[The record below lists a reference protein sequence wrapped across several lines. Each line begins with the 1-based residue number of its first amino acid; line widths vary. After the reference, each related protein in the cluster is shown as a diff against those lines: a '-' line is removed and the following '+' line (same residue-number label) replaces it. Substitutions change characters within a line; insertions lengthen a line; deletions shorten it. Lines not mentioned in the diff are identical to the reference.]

1 MWLVRDK
8 LLALLWSRMRRWRVK
23 DVGQNL
29 RYSVC
34 SVFQHLTQLSI
45 WSDCFPGVD
54 AVLTVSHFINVVGVS
69 TGVKFHQNIL
79 PPIQPD
85 MQFGNVYETVSK
97 HLIKDQKGL
106 RA

>member
-1 MWLVRDK
+1 MKR
-8 LLALLWSRMRRWRVK
+8 WSVK

-34 SVFQHLTQLSI
+34 SVFQHSTRLSI
-45 WSDCFPGVD
+45 WSGCFPGVD

-69 TGVKFHQNIL
+69 TGVEFQQNIL

-85 MQFGNVYETVSK
+85 MQYRNELVYETVSK
-97 HLIKDQKGL
+97 YLIQDQKGL